1 MALYDTYRSNFRNF
15 SAKKGVFMS
24 LKSFIYNISN
34 RLGSETSVQSTCEH
48 RSEHPLTR
56 NESSISPPVATLKR
70 NVGGRPSVDFN
81 LVEALRLREMGWS
94 NRKIARKMN
103 NVSKDTVRNRLMEY
117 DARKQAQQPKPLIPA
132 TAPALK
138 SPSIPA
144 PAAPKPPAP
153 VQDTKRTGCAPD
165 LTLVPPEKGSPDPPD
180 EPVPVPVNPP
190 EPIDNYKAIVAY
202 WASRGVPDF
211 VPDTRCFFLVRGQQN
226 VAYAT
231 NCEQLCVGIDQWYK
245 AYRDLEAFQTAER
258 IWVILDPREDNR
270 AFLQSLAAD
279 IWIRER
285 CMIGKWEVPSICKYR
300 LLWERAHRSPLPS
313 SLMWLQAAW
322 SDFEKVHNFI
332 PIPAPNCTEQLN
344 ALLAKPRE
352 PEQPA
357 RLDGGY
363 PMAGINRARTDR

>member
-1 MALYDTYRSNFRNF
+1 
-15 SAKKGVFMS
+15 MS
-24 LKSFIYNISN
+24 LKSIIYYVFN
-34 RLGSETSVQSTCEH
+34 RLRGETSVQNTSEH
-48 RSEHPLTR
+48 RSEHPLTP
-56 NESSISPPVATLKR
+56 NVSPISPPVATPKR

-81 LVEALRLREMGWS
+81 LVEALRLRDMGWS

-117 DARKQAQQPKPLIPA
+117 DARKQAQQPKSPIPA

-138 SPSIPA
+138 APSMPA
-144 PAAPKPPAP
+144 PVAPKPPAP
-153 VQDTKRTGCAPD
+153 VQDTKRTGFAPD
-165 LTLVPPEKGSPDPPD
+165 WTFVPPEQWPPDSPD
-180 EPVPVPVNPP
+180 EPVPVPVTPP
-190 EPIDNYKAIVAY
+190 EPIDNYEAIVAY

-231 NCEQLCVGIDQWYK
+231 NCEQLCVGIETWHTE
-245 AYRDLEAFQTAER
+245 YRDLDEFTTAER

-270 AFLQSLAAD
+270 AFLQPLAAD

-285 CMIGKWEVPSICKYR
+285 CMIVTWEVPSICKYR
-300 LLWERAHRSPLPS
+300 LLWERAHRSPLP
-313 SLMWLQAAW
+313 LGLIWLKAAW

-332 PIPAPNCTEQLN
+332 PIPAPNCTEQIE

-352 PEQPA
+352 PEQPIN
-357 RLDGGY
+357 LGGGY
-363 PMAGINRARTDR
+363 PMAGYKSGPY